1 MSAKI
6 DKNALRK
13 EDLVGAWRE
22 LGREF
27 IGGDGSVKA
36 DVQRT
41 SQIMY
46 TPDGYMGVVNT
57 PAARTKIG
65 DTGGRMDVD
74 AVSAN
79 ERAQAALGVVAYAGQ
94 YEIEGD
100 IVRHTLYAA
109 LNPNLPGT
117 TQVRRA
123 TLNGD
128 DLTLATLPDAEGK
141 YFRIR
146 WRRAGKM

>member
-1 MSAKI
+1 MRG
-6 DKNALRK
+6 D
-13 EDLVGAWRE
+13 DLVGAWRE

-27 IGGDGSVKA
+27 VSSDGSVKP
-36 DVQRT
+36 DVPRC

-46 TPDGYMGVVNT
+46 TPDGFMGVVNT
-57 PAARTKIG
+57 PAKRAR
-65 DTGGRMDVD
+65 
-74 AVSAN
+74 VSEGSNPMSLDGINAA
-79 ERAQAALGVVAYAGQ
+79 ERAAAVEGVVAYTGR
-94 YEIEGD
+94 YEVRGD
-100 IVRHTLYAA
+100 VVQHTIYSA

-123 TLNGD
+123 TLSGD
-128 DLTLATLPDAEGK
+128 DLTLRSLPDAQGN